1 MHARFKFLLSAAIFA
16 LVLAFAF
23 SGMAQAQ
30 NEIEKDPIRC
40 AAINLANLYLRCVNI
55 LHAIEMMSDDMRK
68 GRPPKSQVERDAKK
82 ASYDQQVMY
91 TRWIIALYQTGGRKF
106 DDKVSTARG
115 KIDDPHVLAALEE
128 QMERVAQQLTGTR
141 KPPKP
146 NMYEEC
152 TVRRLGLEIHSVEKV
167 NAHLRALQ
175 QEAAQLAQSTRSCI
189 KEN

>member
-23 SGMAQAQ
+23 SGMAHAQ
-30 NEIEKDPIRC
+30 NEVEKDPIRC

-55 LHAIEMMSDDMRK
+55 LHAIGMMSDDMRK

>member
-30 NEIEKDPIRC
+30 NAVEKDPIRC
-40 AAINLANLYLRCVNI
+40 AAINLANLYLRWVNI
-55 LHAIEMMSDDMRK
+55 LHAIEMMGDDMRK
-68 GRPPKSQVERDAKK
+68 GRPPQSQVERDAKK

-175 QEAAQLAQSTRSCI
+175 QEAAQLAQANRTCI